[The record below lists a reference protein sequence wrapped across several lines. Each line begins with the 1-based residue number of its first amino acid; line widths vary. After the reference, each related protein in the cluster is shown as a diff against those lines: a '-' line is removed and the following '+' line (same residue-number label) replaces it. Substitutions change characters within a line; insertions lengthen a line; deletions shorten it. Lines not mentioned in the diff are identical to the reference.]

1 MNARIIVM
9 NLLFAYNPTPSR
21 EQIKQESNDSQQLL
35 SLLLG
40 EIHWHAHFS
49 TLFSRAAPQ
58 SFDFNSCLIINYC
71 HPVVAGNLS
80 ISTWKSAT
88 FELCS
93 V

>member
-40 EIHWHAHFS
+40 EIHWHAF
-49 TLFSRAAPQ
+49 LNALLQKRRQ
-58 SFDFNSCLIINYC
+58 SFDFSSCLIINYC
-71 HPVVAGNLS
+71 HPVVAGSLS
-80 ISTWKSAT
+80 ISTRKSAT
-88 FELCS
+88 F
-93 V
+93 

>member
-40 EIHWHAHFS
+40 EIHWHAF
-49 TLFSRAAPQ
+49 LNALLQKRR
-58 SFDFNSCLIINYC
+58 
-71 HPVVAGNLS
+71 
-80 ISTWKSAT
+80 
-88 FELCS
+88 
-93 V
+93 